1 MTKSTHESGLGDRPL
16 QLLQMLADGDTGV
29 SAARKLGLDIKT
41 VDSHL
46 AAARQ
51 TLGVHTTT
59 HAVAKAL
66 RMEWID

>member
-1 MTKSTHESGLGDRPL
+1 MKSSHESGLGDRAL
-16 QLLQMLADGDTGV
+16 QLLQMMADGDTGV
-29 SAARKLGLDIKT
+29 SAARKLRLDIKT

-46 AAARQ
+46 ASARRA
-51 TLGVHTTT
+51 LGVHTTT